1 MSATYSEVLNRLI
14 EERKRLGLSQNEIA
28 HHVYIT
34 QSNYS
39 KVEKGLHRLSFEELK
54 YLSKTDID
62 IIYIFTGYRCNGK
75 YIEHFQQYLYMELC
89 CYLTIIYS
97 FAVLQDFRTN
107 TEQWKEIVK
116 RLKYVPLV
124 FSSGKSSNIFL
135 MVRYITGIQQKLMA
149 EKLGV
154 DVKKYREL
162 EKNRC
167 LPDSEIIWKL
177 FHLFQISPAVVLK
190 DKKIL
195 INELSSLLESIEEF
209 GTEVIQTI
217 YQI

>member
-1 MSATYSEVLNRLI
+1 M
-14 EERKRLGLSQNEIA
+14 
-28 HHVYIT
+28 
-34 QSNYS
+34 
-39 KVEKGLHRLSFEELK
+39 
-54 YLSKTDID
+54 
-62 IIYIFTGYRCNGK
+62 
-75 YIEHFQQYLYMELC
+75 
-89 CYLTIIYS
+89 
-97 FAVLQDFRTN
+97 
-107 TEQWKEIVK
+107 
-116 RLKYVPLV
+116 PLV